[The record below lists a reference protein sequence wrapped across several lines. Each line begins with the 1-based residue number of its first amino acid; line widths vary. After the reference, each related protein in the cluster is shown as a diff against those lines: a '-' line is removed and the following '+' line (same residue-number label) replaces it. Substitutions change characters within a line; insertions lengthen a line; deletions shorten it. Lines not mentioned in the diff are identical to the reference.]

1 MVEEVSYVEALAGV
15 ACQRSCHQNR
25 CCSPGSIPSSTA
37 PFDFVHLSLQDLRE
51 LEQVK
56 PKDFQKLLAPPRPS
70 PRDGGYKWMQ
80 FSYTVTA
87 AADPP
92 AAGSPSI
99 ELFGKAI

>member
-1 MVEEVSYVEALAGV
+1 MLLLHDDGRSWVSAVTGYTSGTT
-15 ACQRSCHQNR
+15 
-25 CCSPGSIPSSTA
+25 PSSTA